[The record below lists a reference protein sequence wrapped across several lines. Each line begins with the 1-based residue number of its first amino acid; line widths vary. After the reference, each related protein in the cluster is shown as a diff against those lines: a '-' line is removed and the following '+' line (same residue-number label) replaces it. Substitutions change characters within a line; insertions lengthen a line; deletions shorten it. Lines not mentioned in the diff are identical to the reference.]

1 MDKPFRQL
9 SVEVS
14 RFFFGDEHMFVHLA
28 GDFCWY
34 ILLIHSRLDHPSRAD
49 ARCAAQIEGQKKRD
63 IRELDKHVASCC
75 FALKSLYC
83 RNEI

>member
-1 MDKPFRQL
+1 MDKPFCEL

-14 RFFFGDEHMFVHLA
+14 RFFFGDEYMFVHLA

-49 ARCAAQIEGQKKRD
+49 ARCAAQIEGQEKKGHQRVGQTCS
-63 IRELDKHVASCC
+63 IVLLCS
-75 FALKSLYC
+75 
-83 RNEI
+83 